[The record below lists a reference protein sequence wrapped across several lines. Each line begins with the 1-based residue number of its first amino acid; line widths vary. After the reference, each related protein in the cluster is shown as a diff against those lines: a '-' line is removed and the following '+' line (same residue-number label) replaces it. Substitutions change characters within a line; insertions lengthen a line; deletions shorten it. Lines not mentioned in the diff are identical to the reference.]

1 MQSGWT
7 TIKGTVQDES
17 GRPIAE
23 ASLYFIS
30 APVPLPDIAALSG
43 VDGSFVLSVPAAGTY
58 RIGVR
63 SPGYALGEVTVDTS
77 KQSESVLIQ
86 LGSETR

>member
-1 MQSGWT
+1 MQSRST

-43 VDGSFVLSVPAAGTY
+43 ADGSFVLSVPELGKY

-63 SPGYALGEVTVDTS
+63 SPGYAPGEVTVDTS
-77 KQSESVLIQ
+77 TQSESVLVQ
-86 LGSETR
+86 LRQEGR